1 MKNVI
6 TYKGYTARIEF
17 DERDN
22 VFTGKII
29 GIADSITFHGEAVEE
44 LRADFQAA
52 IEHYLADCAATGRK
66 PLKTASGKLIG
77 ASNVMSLS
85 FRIK

>member
-1 MKNVI
+1 MKNVM

-29 GIADSITFHGEAVEE
+29 GIADSITFHGETVEE
-44 LRADFQAA
+44 LRLIFRPRSSIIWPIARPRAA
-52 IEHYLADCAATGRK
+52 S
-66 PLKTASGKLIG
+66 P
-77 ASNVMSLS
+77 
-85 FRIK
+85 